1 MSEKT
6 LRKRLNRI
14 TILVA
19 VVSVLIIVAG
29 GVFLFHLRGVMQDIL
44 TEQMKSN
51 SEQYKITVRR
61 QIEGDIQTLN
71 TLSGFLRY
79 EKMDTESFV
88 KGLLKS
94 EKYTDFER
102 VGYFGK
108 SGKGILVTTES
119 QTAYEF
125 SKEQLD
131 EKVQDVVEKAWRGK
145 SGISQIYHPEE
156 NTGRGENAFAYAVP
170 VYDEDDVVGA
180 LVAGV
185 STERFEDLLQDATFM
200 NGQGYIHMISDTG
213 TFLVRSENRVVKE
226 VLDTIYENDYISPK
240 EQKRIREALAEG
252 ELCMSEFTYKD
263 ETYQILLN
271 PLEVNGWYLFCVQTA
286 KSVNSR
292 VYRLMTI
299 SQGGTMAVLFA
310 LLLLII
316 YGYQQIYRSNHRLIK
331 SAWYDPVTGAHNMA
345 RFEQEISSI
354 IENSREYSLMA
365 LNVRQ
370 FKFFNEIFGS
380 FRGDRLLCYIKKVI
394 DAHTHDGEYFC
405 RGGDDLFYI
414 LFRDTDR
421 TVIQGRLEEMIEEI
435 SQYAGSNRENYQIM
449 LYCGGVIGTEV
460 NDKDPSVQR
469 SMTHV
474 KFALNTA
481 RQSMKENIWF
491 YDTRLHEDEK
501 LENYVESHMHSALE
515 KGEFQLYLQPKTDLK
530 TGRISGAE
538 ALVRWTTED
547 GRMIYPDQFVPVF
560 EKSGMCS
567 VLDMYMVEKV
577 CAQIRAWMDQGLEP
591 VPLSVN
597 QSKLVFYE
605 ADYVTNMKA
614 LLEKYRISASLI
626 TLEILEGLA
635 MKNTEELNERL
646 ESLTQM
652 GFQVSMDDFGSG
664 YSSLNTLASLKIDE
678 LKLDRAFLLRL
689 QDPREDYDRQ
699 ITIMNKIVELTK
711 ALGIKTVVEG
721 IESAEDE
728 ELVREMGCDQGQGYY
743 YSKPVSAEEFSEKYM

>member
-1 MSEKT
+1 
-6 LRKRLNRI
+6 
-14 TILVA
+14 
-19 VVSVLIIVAG
+19 
-29 GVFLFHLRGVMQDIL
+29 
-44 TEQMKSN
+44 
-51 SEQYKITVRR
+51 
-61 QIEGDIQTLN
+61 
-71 TLSGFLRY
+71 
-79 EKMDTESFV
+79 
-88 KGLLKS
+88 
-94 EKYTDFER
+94 
-102 VGYFGK
+102 
-108 SGKGILVTTES
+108 
-119 QTAYEF
+119 
-125 SKEQLD
+125 
-131 EKVQDVVEKAWRGK
+131 
-145 SGISQIYHPEE
+145 
-156 NTGRGENAFAYAVP
+156 
-170 VYDEDDVVGA
+170 
-180 LVAGV
+180 
-185 STERFEDLLQDATFM
+185 
-200 NGQGYIHMISDTG
+200 
-213 TFLVRSENRVVKE
+213 
-226 VLDTIYENDYISPK
+226 
-240 EQKRIREALAEG
+240 
-252 ELCMSEFTYKD
+252 
-263 ETYQILLN
+263 
-271 PLEVNGWYLFCVQTA
+271 
-286 KSVNSR
+286 
-292 VYRLMTI
+292 MTI

-310 LLLLII
+310 LILLIM
-316 YGYQQIYRSNHRLIK
+316 YGYQQIYRSNHRLIR

-345 RFEQEISSI
+345 RFEQETSGI

-380 FRGDRLLCYIKKVI
+380 WRGDRLLCHIKKVLE
-394 DAHTHDGEYFC
+394 AHTYGGEYFC

-421 TVIQGRLEEMIEEI
+421 EVIRERLEEMIREI
-435 SQYAGSNRENYQIM
+435 SQYAVSNRENYQIM

-460 NDKDPSVQR
+460 NDEDPSVQK

-481 RQSMKENIWF
+481 KQSLKNNIWF
-491 YDTRLHEDEK
+491 YDTGLHEDEK
-501 LENYVESHMHSALE
+501 LENYVESRMHSALE
-515 KGEFQLYLQPKTDLK
+515 NGEFQLYLQPKADLK

-547 GRMIYPDQFVPVF
+547 GKMIYPDQFVPVF

-605 ADYVTNMKA
+605 TDYVTNMKA
-614 LLEKYRISASLI
+614 LLEKYRIPASLI

-711 ALGIKTVVEG
+711 ALGIRTVVEG

-728 ELVREMGCDQGQGYY
+728 ELVWEMGCDQGQGYY